1 MSISFGAVGVVMAE
15 GPYVLVAVQGT
26 NADGLFCVKSKLPE
40 PPAMLYDPIED
51 DTEVVRVVVFADYVD
66 ESFDEVTYKALPV
79 SFNTVKL
86 FVLGGEQAK
95 PDQSFCK
102 EFIDRHGVDSIASVN
117 LGQRQA
123 RLQDAFAVKHSAQ
136 LAEPKR
142 RTRVRGESQS
152 QSLSV
157 SHKRDRGNDSEGQSA
172 DFSRHRS
179 MSTTGGGYGTQVISA
194 CGTECMFCFDCC
206 L

>member
-1 MSISFGAVGVVMAE
+1 MAE

-40 PPAMLYDPIED
+40 PPAMVYDPIED
-51 DTEVVRVVVFADYVD
+51 DTEVVRVVIFADYVD

-102 EFIDRHGVDSIASVN
+102 EFIDRHGVDSNRLSE
-117 LGQRQA
+117 LG
-123 RLQDAFAVKHSAQ
+123 SA
-136 LAEPKR
+136 
-142 RTRVRGESQS
+142 
-152 QSLSV
+152 
-157 SHKRDRGNDSEGQSA
+157 
-172 DFSRHRS
+172 
-179 MSTTGGGYGTQVISA
+179 TG
-194 CGTECMFCFDCC
+194 
-206 L
+206 